1 MKTPKNS
8 TAKIASADSSTKH
21 VKIASQIARK
31 IGGLAGAIFIAVAI
45 IVAILVKV
53 QLDDTNEEQLTLES
67 QSAAHELNVYFQ
79 KNMRLVESLSVD
91 PNTVQAIE
99 ATNEKVRLQA
109 TNTFSYAMAYMQELQ
124 AQDSENIQALWIESL
139 ASNEAVTTAGYVT
152 GSDFD
157 VTADEWYR
165 AAVQKELILT
175 APYLDVASGLMVVTI
190 AAPVLDDAG
199 NAIGIV
205 GMDLS
210 IERVTDLL
218 SEFKI
223 GDTGYVIMMTKDSTL
238 IYHPDES
245 KIGTLLSDCNISS
258 DVIDLITGDE
268 DGFIKYKLDG
278 VTKYGYVT
286 DLEGTDYTVLSS
298 MPTNEYYE
306 TFIRLVSIMVIV
318 FIIGATVIVIAIKVV
333 SGKITKPIE
342 ELNAAAQDLAAGNL
356 NVELN
361 VSTNDEIGEL
371 STSLKQT
378 VSRLKSYIQYINEI
392 TDVLTQMANGTLAI
406 SLKNDYTGD
415 FAKIKDALNNISS
428 SLLEIMTGISESAG
442 QVSSGADDLAK
453 ASQTLAEGATSQAAS
468 VEELVATADNIVEE
482 LQVTKE
488 DALSCAGE
496 ANRVAGLADS
506 SRTQM
511 QNMVEAMNKISETSN
526 QVVGIIHTIEEIAD
540 QTNLLSLNASI
551 EAARAGDAGR
561 GFAVVASEIGTLA
574 VQSADAASTTR
585 NLIAVS
591 ISEVEKGVA
600 LANEVTKALQTVISG
615 IENVSTM
622 VTHTADLS
630 VAQEN
635 NMKQM
640 QVGIDSISVAVQSTS
655 ATAEESSAT
664 SEELAA
670 QATVLSEL
678 IAKFD
683 LSDV

>member
-1 MKTPKNS
+1 MNEQKNPK
-8 TAKIASADSSTKH
+8 AEVVSAGKSTKH
-21 VKIASQIARK
+21 VKIASQIARQ
-31 IGGLAGAIFIAVAI
+31 IGGLAGMIFIAVAV
-45 IVAILVKV
+45 IVGILVKV

-67 QSAAHELNVYFQ
+67 QSAAYELNVFFQ
-79 KNMRLVESLSVD
+79 KNIRLVEGLSVD

-99 ATNEKVRLQA
+99 ETSRTVRLQS
-109 TNTFSYAMAYMQELQ
+109 TSTFQYAMAYMKELKE
-124 AQDSENIQALWIESL
+124 QDNENILALWIESL
-139 ASNEAVTTAGYVT
+139 ASSEAVTTADYVT
-152 GSDFD
+152 DSSFD
-157 VTADEWYR
+157 ITADEWYQ
-165 AAVQKELILT
+165 AAVQQKMIMT
-175 APYLDVASGLMVVTI
+175 APYEDIASGLMVVTI
-190 AAPVLDDAG
+190 AAPVLNDAG
-199 NAIGIV
+199 KSIGIV

-210 IERVTDLL
+210 IERVTELL
-218 SEFKI
+218 RDFKI

-245 KIGTLLSDCNISS
+245 KIGTLLSDYDISS
-258 DVIDLITGDE
+258 NVIELITGDD
-268 DGFIKYKLDG
+268 DGFIKYKMDG
-278 VTKYGYVT
+278 TTKYGYVT
-286 DLEGTDYTVLSS
+286 DLEGTNYTVLSS

-306 TFIRLVSIMVIV
+306 TFLRLVSIMVVV
-318 FIIGATVIVIAIKVV
+318 FVIGAVVIVTAIKVV

-342 ELNAAAQDLAAGNL
+342 ELNAAAQELAAGNL
-356 NVELN
+356 NVELT

-371 STSLKQT
+371 SESLKQT
-378 VSRLKSYIQYINEI
+378 VSRLKVYIEYINEI
-392 TDVLTQMANGTLAI
+392 TEVLTKMANGTLAI

-428 SLLEIMTGISESAG
+428 SLLEIMTGISESSG

-453 ASQTLAEGATSQAAS
+453 ASQTLAEGATAQAAS
-468 VEELVATADNIVEE
+468 VEELVATADSIVEE
-482 LQVTKE
+482 LQTTKE

-511 QNMVEAMNKISETSN
+511 RNMVEAMNKISETSN

-551 EAARAGDAGR
+551 EAARAGEAGR
-561 GFAVVASEIGTLA
+561 GFAVVAGEIGTLA
-574 VQSADAASTTR
+574 VQSADAASTTK
-585 NLIAVS
+585 NLIAIS

-600 LANEVTKALQTVISG
+600 LANEVTEALQTVVAG

-630 VAQEN
+630 VEQEN
-635 NMKQM
+635 SMKQM
-640 QVGIDSISVAVQSTS
+640 QSGIESISAAVQDTS
-655 ATAEESSAT
+655 STAEESSAT